1 MEIPQARVVR
11 NPRPIDTED
20 AFDKIL
26 RQISMLANK
35 LVAGKFNW
43 DLGARSR
50 RSRSC
55 SFGPVKIL
63 TKFFQRSLSRI
74 RTSRHARPINY
85 VSCPRK
91 RFHSRCIRNLRNRSK
106 PNANRVVVHRPVAFE
121 HRSEEHPHR
130 SGLPSNVSETGHDVF
145 IPRRRKHLTSR
156 TIETRPIAGNSR
168 VHAGGA
174 QEKCLQRET
183 GTLVFV
189 GIKSLEA
196 RRL

>member
-26 RQISMLANK
+26 RQISMLTNK
-35 LVAGKFNW
+35 LVAGKLNW

-50 RSRSC
+50 QSRSC

-121 HRSEEHPHR
+121 
-130 SGLPSNVSETGHDVF
+130 TGHDVF
-145 IPRRRKHLTSR
+145 IPHRRKHLTSR
-156 TIETRPIAGNSR
+156 TIETRPIAGDSP